1 MILPWIIITALPVL
15 LGPPVLLAL
24 LKLLAGLGFLVVVA
38 IGLALLVSLPA
49 LAWALIHRVRA
60 RQRT

>member
-1 MILPWIIITALPVL
+1 
-15 LGPPVLLAL
+15 VLLAL
-24 LKLLAGLGFLVVVA
+24 LKLLAWLGFLVVVA

-49 LAWALIHRVRA
+49 LAWALVHRVRV

>member
-1 MILPWIIITALPVL
+1 VL

-24 LKLLAGLGFLVVVA
+24 LKLLAWLGFLVVVA
-38 IGLALLVSLPA
+38 IGLALLVSLPG
-49 LAWALIHRVRA
+49 LAWALVHRVRA